1 MAYTVIRRGAPDGN
15 DYTIVIDDGTINNDT
30 SLKLVGRDYFGYG
43 EAIAQDLVDLLEN
56 FASADTDPTSDD
68 YGPARPTEGQI
79 WYNNSKK
86 SFQYYT
92 GTNWLPMAAH
102 LKSVIVKD
110 GNNND
115 HSVTIAYELDSAET
129 EIVVCAFSSEAITS
143 VHANDPLNGVFPND
157 NIGKGITM
165 AIGMKLHG
173 TATSAQYADLAEL
186 YASDAEYQPGTVLK
200 IGGEAEVTQT
210 TDALCMDVF
219 GVVSSEPAYLMNS
232 AMEGMTVPVALEGRV
247 PVRVIGE
254 VKKGQRL
261 VASETPGVARGV
273 TQFEHAEGDDWFRMV
288 GRALEDKTTLG
299 EGLVVA
305 VVGAK

>member
-1 MAYTVIRRGAPDGN
+1 MAYTIQRKDGA
-15 DYTIVIDDGTINNDT
+15 IIIEDGTLNVET

-56 FASADTDPTSDD
+56 FASADSTNGPSNPTS
-68 YGPARPTEGQI
+68 GQI
-79 WYNNSKK
+79 WYNETGGFK
-86 SFQYYT
+86 YYN
-92 GTNWLPMAAH
+92 GTAWLPMTSH
-102 LKSVIVKD
+102 IRSTTVTDTVD
-110 GNNND
+110 D
-115 HSVTIAYELDSAET
+115 VHSVTYIYEPDQNGVDQ
-129 EIVVCAFSSEAITS
+129 IICVFSSGGFNGQDDIIVKST
-143 VHANDPLNGVFPND
+143 DPLYNLFPGD
-157 NIGKGITM
+157 KIGKGITL
-165 AIGMKLHG
+165 AKNMKLHG

-186 YASDAEYQPGTVLK
+186 YASDEEYQPGTVLK

-219 GVVSSEPAYLMNS
+219 GVVSSDPAYLMNS
-232 AMEGMTVPVALEGRV
+232 AMEGMTVAVALEGRV

>member
-1 MAYTVIRRGAPDGN
+1 MAYTIQRKDGVI
-15 DYTIVIDDGTINNDT
+15 IIEDGTLNVET

-56 FASADTDPTSDD
+56 FASADSTGPSNPT
-68 YGPARPTEGQI
+68 TGQI
-79 WYNNSKK
+79 WYNDADAAFK
-86 SFQYYT
+86 YYN
-92 GTNWLPMAAH
+92 GTEWLPFTQH
-102 LKSVIVKD
+102 IRSTTVKD
-110 GNNND
+110 SVED
-115 HSVTIAYELDSAET
+115 VYSVTIAYEPDQAGVEQVIAVFSAED
-129 EIVVCAFSSEAITS
+129 ITG
-143 VHANDPLNGVFPND
+143 VHATDPLYDTFPSN
-157 NIGKGITM
+157 NIGKGITL
-165 AIGMKLHG
+165 ANNMKLHG

-186 YASDAEYQPGTVLK
+186 YASDAEYAPGTVLK

>member
-1 MAYTVIRRGAPDGN
+1 MAYTIQRKDGA
-15 DYTIVIDDGTINNDT
+15 IIIEDGTLDVTT

-56 FASADTDPTSDD
+56 FASADSITGPSNPT
-68 YGPARPTEGQI
+68 TGQI
-79 WYNNSKK
+79 WYKDTGG
-86 SFQYYT
+86 FQYYT
-92 GTNWLPMAAH
+92 GSAWAPMTQH
-102 LKSVIVKD
+102 IRSTTVKD
-110 GNNND
+110 
-115 HSVTIAYELDSAET
+115 SVSDTYTITYAYEPDQNGVEK
-129 EIVVCAFSSEAITS
+129 IICAFSAEAITG
-143 VHANDPLNGVFPND
+143 VHATDPLYNIFPNND
-157 NIGKGITM
+157 IGKGITL
-165 AIGMKLHG
+165 ATDMKLHG

-186 YASDAEYQPGTVLK
+186 YASDTEYTPGTVLK

-219 GVVSSEPAYLMNS
+219 GVVSSQPAYLMNS

-299 EGLVVA
+299 EGLIVA